1 MLIKIVVLTQDEH
14 QSEYP
19 AASDHRREFIS
30 GFTGSAGT
38 AIITKDQALLSTDG
52 RYFLQAER
60 QLDSN
65 WTLLKQGVPGVPTW
79 REWVVREATKT
90 GCNIGVDPKLISYSE
105 YSALVRD
112 LKQYGLQDLLVPVT
126 PNLVD
131 LVWGEARP
139 ARSKSL
145 VTILPVQYS
154 GLSSIEKIKQ
164 LRQTIESKRGLGFVV
179 TALDEV
185 AWLFNLRGTDIIYN
199 PVFRSFGYVSATE
212 AVLYVDPDKISKEVG
227 TYLKKNQVTVKP
239 YEAISDD
246 LHTVQTTLLKHNAE
260 ATSVE
265 LRKRVLSSTDISWE
279 LYDALGGEDNVTFIA
294 SPVETAKGIK
304 NKVEIAGARE
314 CQIRDGAA
322 LIRYFA
328 WLENEL
334 KNGRTYSDYDAGL
347 KAEHFRS
354 LMDKYKGLS
363 FETISSSG
371 ANAAVI
377 HYAPAKDSK
386 FMVDINEVYLCD
398 SGAQYLD
405 GTTDTTRTLHF
416 GTPSEEIIHRYTL
429 VLKGHIAIARTVF
442 PEGTNG
448 YMLDVFARQ
457 FLWREGLDYRHGTGH
472 GVGSYLTV
480 HEGPIGIGLRSY
492 YGNAS
497 FQAGNILSNEPG
509 YYKDGHYGIRIEN
522 VVLVKEA
529 DSKSGVPPN
538 EFGKKNFVFETLTR
552 VPLCQKL
559 IEKKILTQDEIDWI
573 NDYHQV
579 VYNDTLSFVEHDS
592 LATAWLKRETSPL

>member
-1 MLIKIVVLTQDEH
+1 M
-14 QSEYP
+14 
-19 AASDHRREFIS
+19 
-30 GFTGSAGT
+30 TGS
-38 AIITKDQALLSTDG
+38 
-52 RYFLQAER
+52 
-60 QLDSN
+60 
-65 WTLLKQGVPGVPTW
+65 
-79 REWVVREATKT
+79 
-90 GCNIGVDPKLISYSE
+90 NIGVDPKLISYSE
-105 YSALVRD
+105 YSALKSE

-131 LVWGEARP
+131 LVWADARP
-139 ARSKSL
+139 PRCKDF
-145 VTILPVQYS
+145 VTILPLRYS
-154 GLSSIEKIKQ
+154 GLSSIEKVNQ
-164 LRQTIESKRGLGFVV
+164 LRKTIEAKRGLGFVV

-199 PVFRSFGYVSATE
+199 PVFRSFAYVSATE
-212 AVLYVDPDKISKEVG
+212 VVLYVDSDKISKEVASH
-227 TYLKKNQVTVKP
+227 LKRSQVTVKP
-239 YEAISDD
+239 YDSIADD
-246 LHTVQTTLLKHNAE
+246 LRQVQTALLKYNAE
-260 ATSVE
+260 TTSAE
-265 LRKRVLSSTDISWE
+265 LRKKVLSSTGISWE
-279 LYDALGGEDNVTFIA
+279 LYDALGGEDNVSLIA
-294 SPVETAKGIK
+294 SPIEVAKGIK

-334 KNGRTYSDYDAGL
+334 KNGRTYSDYDGGV
-347 KAEHFRS
+347 KAELFRS
-354 LMDKYKGLS
+354 LMDRYKGLS

-386 FMVDINEVYLCD
+386 FMIDINEVYLCD
-398 SGAQYLD
+398 SGGQYLD

-457 FLWREGLDYRHGTGH
+457 FLWKEGLDYRHGTGH

-529 DSKSGVPPN
+529 DSSSGVPAN
-538 EFGKKNFVFETLTR
+538 EFGKKNFVFETITR

-559 IEKKILTQDEIDWI
+559 IEVAILTQDEIDWI
-573 NDYHQV
+573 NNYHKI
-579 VYNDTLSFVEHDS
+579 VYDDTLSLVESDP
-592 LATAWLKRETSPL
+592 LAKAWLERETTPIGAAV